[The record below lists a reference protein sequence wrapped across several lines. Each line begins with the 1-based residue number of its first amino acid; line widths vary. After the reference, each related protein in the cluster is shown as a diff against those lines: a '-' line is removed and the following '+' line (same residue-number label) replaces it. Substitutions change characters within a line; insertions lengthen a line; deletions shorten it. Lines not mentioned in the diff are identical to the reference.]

1 MIEHRLVPDRQTRA
15 QGHSQYPR
23 QQSVARVKMTV
34 QECSCVLRD
43 HETNSRSS
51 SSSRSPIVAYFLL
64 VESLEELDDVGGG
77 ADVDE
82 QQL

>member
-1 MIEHRLVPDRQTRA
+1 MIEHRLVTDRQTRT

-43 HETNSRSS
+43 DSRSS